1 MATLHASSLPRRFW
15 VIAVLALAWNLLGV
29 TMFAIQVSLSPETL
43 AALPAPQRDVHAAT
57 PAWVFAAFGT
67 AVFAGVFGAVG
78 LLLRQRWAVALFG
91 VSLAALVLQLVA
103 TYLLTP
109 AWSAMGPSGLAM
121 PALLLVIASLLLGHA
136 RTASRRG
143 WLR

>member
-1 MATLHASSLPRRFW
+1 MSSNPPVRVPQVSRVTARAATIP
-15 VIAVLALAWNLLGV
+15 
-29 TMFAIQVSLSPETL
+29 FAIGTL
-43 AALPAPQRDVHAAT
+43 LV
-57 PAWVFAAFGT
+57 GT

-91 VSLAALVLQLVA
+91 VSLAALVLQVVA

-109 AWSAMGPSGLAM
+109 AWSAMGPTGLAM

-136 RTASRRG
+136 RTAARRG
-143 WLR
+143 WIR

>member
-15 VIAVLALAWNLLGV
+15 VIAILALAWNLLGAA
-29 TMFAIQVSLSPETL
+29 MFAMQVNLSPEAI
-43 AALPAPQRDVHAAT
+43 AAMPAPQRDVHSAT

-91 VSLAALVLQLVA
+91 VSLAALVLQVVA
-103 TYLLTP
+103 TFLLTP
-109 AWSAMGPSGLAM
+109 AWSAMGPSSLAM
-121 PALLLVIASLLLGHA
+121 PVLLLVIASLLLGHA
-136 RTASRRG
+136 RTAARRG
-143 WLR
+143 WIR